1 VEKGISEQ
9 VCFLHLNRVSS
20 SIVIKV
26 DFDLAMSITAHNLY
40 RLLAIELK
48 GYEQCQ
54 GKTLFNKFIDDMGS
68 IRYSKENVE
77 ILLKKKQGLSLLLE
91 MMNKFEGQKVLWM
104 ENRSLAFSDALIS

>member
-1 VEKGISEQ
+1 MEKGISEQ

-26 DFDLAMSITAHNLY
+26 DFDLAMSITAHNICL
-40 RLLAIELK
+40 LLAMEIK